1 MTVMEGSPPAGA
13 LPRDAAWAAPPE
25 HWRQRPGVRAAVATA
40 VVVAL
45 LGGLG
50 YLPGYAWTVHLVGGV
65 SWQLGPI
72 GVMLALGLLLTPAL
86 PKVSYRR
93 RDLLLIA
100 LIPLFG
106 QFLVGKVIYRLLSL
120 PRRDWPPRPD
130 ERPRLVPVLGE
141 PRVYLLPATFADAE
155 ELRSQWCTNPQHRHP
170 YPTWDAAQQDGRI
183 HPAGRGCG
191 GVS

>member
-1 MTVMEGSPPAGA
+1 MTVMEGSPLAAA
-13 LPRDAAWAAPPE
+13 LPRDAAGAAPPE
-25 HWRQRPGVRAAVATA
+25 RWRQRPDVRAAVATS

-50 YLPGYAWTVHLVGGV
+50 YLPGYDWTVQLVGGV

-72 GVMLALGLLLTPAL
+72 GLMLTLGLLLTPAL
-86 PKVSYRR
+86 PKVSYRK

-130 ERPRLVPVLGE
+130 ERPRLVPVPGE

-170 YPTWDAAQQDGRI
+170 YPTWDAARRDGRI

-191 GVS
+191 GVN